1 MSDNNKF
8 SLGGFPPIYE
18 ITGTLQKK
26 EYQPPTIMS
35 IQSILNTNRG
45 LNIVIARENKKKEE
59 KKEEK
64 KGRKK
69 GEKK

>member
-1 MSDNNKF
+1 MSDNSKF

-26 EYQPPTIMS
+26 EYQAPTIMS

-45 LNIVIARENKKKEE
+45 LNIVMARPPEKRKENRKAKKSK
-59 KKEEK
+59 
-64 KGRKK
+64 
-69 GEKK
+69 

>member
-1 MSDNNKF
+1 MSESKKF

-26 EYQPPTIMS
+26 EYQAPTIMS

-45 LNIVIARENKKKEE
+45 LNIVMARRSEKRKEKGKAKKSK
-59 KKEEK
+59 
-64 KGRKK
+64 
-69 GEKK
+69 

>member
-1 MSDNNKF
+1 MSENNKF

-26 EYQPPTIMS
+26 EYQAPTIMS

-45 LNIVIARENKKKEE
+45 LNIVMARPPKKEKGKKKRSNS
-59 KKEEK
+59 K
-64 KGRKK
+64 
-69 GEKK
+69 

>member
-26 EYQPPTIMS
+26 EYQSKTIMS
-35 IQSILNTNRG
+35 IESILNTNRG
-45 LNIVIARENKKKEE
+45 LNIVMSRPPEKEKGKKK
-59 KKEEK
+59 KSNSK
-64 KGRKK
+64 
-69 GEKK
+69 

>member
-26 EYQPPTIMS
+26 EYQSKTIMS
-35 IQSILNTNRG
+35 IESILNTNRG
-45 LNIVIARENKKKEE
+45 LNIVMARPPEKE
-59 KKEEK
+59 
-64 KGRKK
+64 
-69 GEKK
+69 

>member
-26 EYQPPTIMS
+26 EYQSKTIMS
-35 IQSILNTNRG
+35 IESILNTNRG
-45 LNIVIARENKKKEE
+45 LNIVMARPPEKEKRNTKNQKKSNSK
-59 KKEEK
+59 
-64 KGRKK
+64 
-69 GEKK
+69 